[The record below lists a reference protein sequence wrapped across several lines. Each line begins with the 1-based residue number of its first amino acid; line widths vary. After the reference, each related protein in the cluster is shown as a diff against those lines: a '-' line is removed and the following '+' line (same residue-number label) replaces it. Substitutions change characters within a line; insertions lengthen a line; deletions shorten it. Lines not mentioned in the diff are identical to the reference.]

1 MQTEVLLKNSQP
13 EPVDEDRIVDVA
25 RKALQVEHFPKPA
38 EISIVLTDDEQI
50 QVLNRQYRGKDRPT
64 DVLSFSQLEGEP
76 LAAEPEGMV
85 GLGDVVISVE
95 TAKRQAEEHRHS
107 LQDELD
113 LLVAHGVLHLLSYD
127 DETDAGAAEMR
138 RHEAAILEEVRHGR
152 VT

>member
-13 EPVDEDRIVDVA
+13 VPVDENKIIAVA
-25 RKALQVEHFPKPA
+25 RAALQVEQFPKPA
-38 EISIVLTDDEQI
+38 EISIVLTDDAQM
-50 QVLNRQYRGKDRPT
+50 QVLNRQYRGKNRST

-76 LAAEPEGMV
+76 FAAGPEGMV

-95 TAKRQAEEHRHS
+95 TAGRQAVEHGHS

-113 LLVAHGVLHLLSYD
+113 LLVAHGMLHLLGYD
-127 DETDAGAAEMR
+127 DETEAGAAEMR
-138 RHEAAILEEVRHGR
+138 QHEAAILEEVGHGR